1 MITNT
6 RIYIQT
12 GVCIPFLHS
21 RVMELHGKKIGIIV
35 CANCHLAN
43 KTVDIMVPKALLPNT
58 VVGAT
63 VRVSYDLKLKQV
75 LKNEH

>member
-1 MITNT
+1 
-6 RIYIQT
+6 
-12 GVCIPFLHS
+12 
-21 RVMELHGKKIGIIV
+21 MELHGKKIGIIV